1 MKSLLL
7 SLTLTLTM
15 SVFSQSVTT
24 SKIVEFE
31 TIEQNSKIVEIAK
44 QIQGESES
52 YVLKAENETS
62 NEYVSCKW
70 KTEISIDEL
79 ALFAKILNELNV
91 GDSYESNLFDL
102 DFKKSKIK
110 VKFKKTKC
118 ISDHKVFYFQES
130 CKRSLHFVIYE
141 KQIEGITK
149 ALDPMFIKDS
159 VAVVD

>member
-7 SLTLTLTM
+7 SLTLTLTI

-24 SKIVEFE
+24 RKIVAFE
-31 TIEQNSKIVEIAK
+31 TLEKNSKIIQIAK
-44 QIQGESES
+44 LTQGESYS
-52 YVLKAENETS
+52 YVLKAENKTS
-62 NEYVSCKW
+62 KEYVSCKW
-70 KTEISIDEL
+70 KTEISINEL
-79 ALFAKILNELNV
+79 ALFAKMLKELNV

-102 DFKKSKIK
+102 DFKKNKIK

-141 KQIEGITK
+141 KQIEGIVK
-149 ALDPMFIKDS
+149 ELDPMFIKDP
-159 VAVVD
+159 VAVK